1 MHGTCSPLAA
11 PLLPHPLPHAL
22 PHALPPRCSVQVE
35 AFIGRSVMVGFL
47 AIGVVIFLVG
57 TVTLVGI
64 FRKSPKTMVLMWVMW
79 FLLLLVQVAMAVLLC
94 WWVYVIEDV
103 PNETL
108 ATLQGSDDGRY
119 EGQLGAKTL
128 SNVEGFVCGLYQK
141 CCRDP
146 QLDMAIV
153 EAGSGDVGSGFGAE
167 RNRTCSGGRVHGVG
181 SDVEVALQD
190 PSNPQFCP
198 YVTGSNHR
206 IAPPS
211 GICNPLDEVFPL
223 DTCREVFCLAG
234 PEGYYGFLNLLIGFI
249 KEYATG
255 FGGLFA
261 CLVLVQLVLLI
272 NLWKLFRRFQEEQK
286 KGEQVRHSSEMG
298 FQVMAGGSVLDPSGR
313 PIGNVRSSQSR
324 PRAGSVANPKSRA
337 SNVAMQKD
345 DLRRNISL

>member
-1 MHGTCSPLAA
+1 M
-11 PLLPHPLPHAL
+11 
-22 PHALPPRCSVQVE
+22 QVE

-47 AIGVVIFLVG
+47 VIGVVIFLVG
-57 TVTLVGI
+57 TITLVGI

-272 NLWKLFRRFQEEQK
+272 NLWKLFRRFQEDQK
-286 KGEQVRHSSEMG
+286 RGDQVRHSSEMG
-298 FQVMAGGSVLDPSGR
+298 FQVMAGGSVLDPTGR

-337 SNVAMQKD
+337 SQKD
-345 DLRRNISL
+345 DLRRNISLRDVRAELACHA